1 MSNFKS
7 LSEIDYQIIF
17 AIELF
22 PICCNI
28 QRFSN
33 FSGKFSRHLNTGT
46 PPYIKKTQKKNTHTH
61 KNQKIKDAQSYTCC
75 NGTV

>member
-46 PPYIKKTQKKNTHTH
+46 PPYIKKKTQKNTHTQKP
-61 KNQKIKDAQSYTCC
+61 KNKRRAIVY
-75 NGTV
+75 VL